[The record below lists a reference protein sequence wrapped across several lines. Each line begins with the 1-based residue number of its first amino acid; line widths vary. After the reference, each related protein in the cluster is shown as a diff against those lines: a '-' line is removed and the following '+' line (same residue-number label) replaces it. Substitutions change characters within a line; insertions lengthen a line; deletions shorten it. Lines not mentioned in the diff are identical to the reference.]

1 MSLNYFSGTV
11 KFTGGGNKIDLFDFF
26 FFFNFMLHYS
36 ACN

>member
-11 KFTGGGNKIDLFDFF
+11 KFIGGGNKIDLFDFF
-26 FFFNFMLHYS
+26 FNFMLHYS